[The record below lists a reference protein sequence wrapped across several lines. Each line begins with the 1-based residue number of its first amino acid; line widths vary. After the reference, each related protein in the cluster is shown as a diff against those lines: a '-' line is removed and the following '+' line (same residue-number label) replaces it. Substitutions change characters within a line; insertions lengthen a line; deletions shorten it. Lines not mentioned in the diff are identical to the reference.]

1 MRQAQGDGL
10 AEICRPIRNPASYMD
25 EHPLSKTEKQQNRR
39 CSEHATVKF
48 GGFASAGKTD
58 VASQEP
64 RVERDCDEFFPLCP
78 SIKKL
83 ALRHGH
89 GECSVG
95 HWMTTITRLDPEHHE
110 RLTHK
115 DLIDYPYGNEPLGRF
130 LLYRKGTN

>member
-1 MRQAQGDGL
+1 MQQAQGGGL
-10 AEICRPIRNPASYMD
+10 EEICWPNTNKASYRD
-25 EHPLSKTEKQQNRR
+25 EHPLSKTGRQQNCRY
-39 CSEHATVKF
+39 SEHATVKF
-48 GGFASAGKTD
+48 DGFASSSKTD

-64 RVERDCDEFFPLCP
+64 RVERDCHECSPLCP

-95 HWMTTITRLDPEHHE
+95 HWITTITRLDPEQYE
-110 RLTHK
+110 QLSDK

-130 LLYRKGTN
+130 LLYH